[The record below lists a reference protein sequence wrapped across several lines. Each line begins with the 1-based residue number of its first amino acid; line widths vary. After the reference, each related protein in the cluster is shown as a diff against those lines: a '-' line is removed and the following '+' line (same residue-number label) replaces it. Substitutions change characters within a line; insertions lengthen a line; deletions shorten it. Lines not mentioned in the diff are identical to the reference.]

1 MMIILLLNRYG
12 HKPTIVSK
20 FLVIVFRCSW
30 VLVSLFH
37 FRNFCL
43 VLFHHVFGLWIR
55 LEDPTMCLFFPSV
68 RVVGFCSLCLLLL
81 SHIPFSLARRW
92 FVLWRGSLHSVCRV
106 QVVQSFWRQV
116 RQTDCGVIWFE
127 FVSCPLRVMGTFSI
141 HFLVRCQEIVE
152 LFGHFKAFGM
162 PCVISIV
169 YKVCRCYSEFM
180 QVQHCLES
188 IGTCIICFFFPCL
201 CRTFRLLLLLLCSS
215 SAPVQ
220 CLHHIRLWW

>member
-1 MMIILLLNRYG
+1 MSSSLSFSFSLCFSSL
-12 HKPTIVSK
+12 S
-20 FLVIVFRCSW
+20 FLSTVFVKSSFIRSPRNSCLQLIGW
-30 VLVSLFH
+30 IGLR
-37 FRNFCL
+37 FRFEPLCCL
-43 VLFHHVFGLWIR
+43 VEFEF
-55 LEDPTMCLFFPSV
+55 
-68 RVVGFCSLCLLLL
+68 
-81 SHIPFSLARRW
+81 
-92 FVLWRGSLHSVCRV
+92 
-106 QVVQSFWRQV
+106 
-116 RQTDCGVIWFE
+116 QTDCGVIWFDS
-127 FVSCPLRVMGTFSI
+127 VSCPLRVMGTFSI

-201 CRTFRLLLLLLCSS
+201 CHTFRLLLLLLCSS